1 MSIFPKIQGPCPY
14 KSELSKYMDGD
25 LCRLCDRRVVDL
37 NPLSSAERVALISG
51 CKEKICV
58 SYNLR
63 PAVAAALTVAA
74 IGTPLSAAAQDA
86 SMDEVEIIV
95 GTIIEP
101 NTVEYVSEPVALIEL
116 PVIYDDEQ
124 TPASDEAA
132 ALPASETPKPQTEDE

>member
-74 IGTPLSAAAQDA
+74 IGTPLSAAAQ
-86 SMDEVEIIV
+86 
-95 GTIIEP
+95 
-101 NTVEYVSEPVALIEL
+101 
-116 PVIYDDEQ
+116 
-124 TPASDEAA
+124 
-132 ALPASETPKPQTEDE
+132 